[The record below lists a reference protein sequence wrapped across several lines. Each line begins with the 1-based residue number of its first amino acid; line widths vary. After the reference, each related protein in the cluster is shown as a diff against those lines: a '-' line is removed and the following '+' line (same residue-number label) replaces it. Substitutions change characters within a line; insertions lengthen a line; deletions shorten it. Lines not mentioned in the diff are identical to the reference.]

1 MPDRPVMLTI
11 NSVEASPIF
20 FLYYVLPL
28 VVIITIWIRF
38 LCYHGRPSQQ
48 RFWSC
53 TQTKCKGKYVN
64 LERIILWSSYSHT
77 ETIVCW
83 NNHVGLQEF
92 KGHTPANGDELANAF
107 SVWPVSTTSVHV
119 EPATS
124 GVVRKLGFG
133 LFTVKHILCKKTI
146 LELPTQPELSWPLTH
161 HHCSLLCDH
170 CHSFH

>member
-1 MPDRPVMLTI
+1 M
-11 NSVEASPIF
+11 
-20 FLYYVLPL
+20 
-28 VVIITIWIRF
+28 IITIWIRF

-48 RFWSC
+48 RFWSY

-64 LERIILWSSYSHT
+64 LECIILWSSYSHT
-77 ETIVCW
+77 ETIVWW

-107 SVWPVSTTSVHV
+107 SVWPVCTTSVHV

-133 LFTVKHILCKKTI
+133 FFSVKDILCKKTI
-146 LELPTQPELSWPLTH
+146 LELPTTRTFMTTYSSSLFITLWPLPFL
-161 HHCSLLCDH
+161 SLV
-170 CHSFH
+170 